1 MGYLT
6 QYAHNKAFK
15 YSQAVAFYPIAGL
28 MVTS

>member
-6 QYAHNKAFK
+6 QYTHNKAFK
-15 YSQAVAFYPIAGL
+15 YGQAVAFSPIAGL